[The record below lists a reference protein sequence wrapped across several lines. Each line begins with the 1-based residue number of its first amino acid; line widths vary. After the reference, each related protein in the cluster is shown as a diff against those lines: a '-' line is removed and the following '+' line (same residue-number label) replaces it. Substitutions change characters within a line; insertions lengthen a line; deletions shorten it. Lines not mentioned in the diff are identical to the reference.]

1 MKGYIVYAD
10 YKIKN
15 DSPVIK
21 LYGRLENNDSFL
33 LNIPFKPFFYIKTTD
48 KEKALT
54 ILKNEIVD
62 TEMKD
67 FNDNLVSKVVFQK
80 PADTSTIKKLYEEE
94 NIMTFESDIRL
105 VMQYFIENNI
115 MGTIEIE
122 GDYKEGD
129 KVNRVY
135 ENPSVKSIAEYDIN
149 LKTISVDIETN
160 KTSTRVYSISIVGD
174 GISEA
179 HILSDKD
186 VKNATN
192 YSTEKS
198 LLKGFIDRVNEIDP
212 DIIVGWNFIDFDM
225 DVLRKRIKDQGLR
238 FSIGRNEEEVKVRIQ
253 QDFFRDS
260 SCDTPG
266 RIVFDGISLLKQA
279 FLTYPDYKLDTV
291 AEEVL
296 GEKKIKLE
304 DDFWNRFEEIM
315 NSNPYRVVEY
325 NIKDSK
331 LVYDILK
338 EKKLIELMLKKSI
351 ITGMQLDK
359 VKGSVASL
367 DSVYIR
373 HAHKRDYVCPNSGF
387 GHREER
393 VKGAYVKK
401 PIPGIYDWVA
411 VLDFKSLYPSLIR
424 TYNIDPLFHKQTGT
438 IIAPNGTRFV
448 DGEGVLPEIIKN
460 LWRERDIAK
469 KENDDSKSYAI
480 KIIMNSFYGVLA
492 NPSCRFYNIDMANA
506 ITGFA
511 RETIKE
517 TEALIEENG
526 YHVLY
531 GDTDSVFVDMKV
543 TSFDEAQKLGDKISN
558 QINEYFTKQVKEK
571 YNRESILELE
581 FEKIFKVLML
591 PKTRGG
597 EGGAKKRYAGLL
609 VKNGEEKIK
618 VTGMEVVRRDWTD
631 LAKEMQMGL
640 LDRVFHK
647 KEVDKYIKKIVDEI
661 KEGQHDDKL
670 VYSKSITKKLEEYT
684 KTTPPHVKAARM
696 LPKLKSKII
705 KYYMTTNGPEP
716 LELLNSPLDY
726 DHYIDKQI
734 KPIAESILNLLDKNF
749 DDVIRNSNQKS
760 LFEF

>member
-15 DSPVIK
+15 DSPIIE
-21 LYGRLENNDSFL
+21 LYGRLENNQSFKA
-33 LNIPFKPFFYIKTTD
+33 NIPFKPFFYIKTED
-48 KEKALT
+48 KIKALEV
-54 ILKNEIVD
+54 LENDIVD
-62 TEMKD
+62 LDMKD
-67 FNDNLVSKVVFQK
+67 FNDNPVSKVIFNK
-80 PADTSTIKKLYEEE
+80 PTDSSTIRKLYEDQG
-94 NIMTFESDIRL
+94 IVTFESDIRL
-105 VMQYFIENNI
+105 VMQYFIEKNI
-115 MGTIEIE
+115 MGAIELDGEYIKGE
-122 GDYKEGD
+122 KVDRIYK
-129 KVNRVY
+129 
-135 ENPSVKSIAEYDIN
+135 NPDIKETSEYDIKLN
-149 LKTISVDIETN
+149 TISVDIETN
-160 KTSTRVYSISIVGD
+160 KTANRVYSISIVGD

-179 HILSDKD
+179 HILSDKN
-186 VKNATN
+186 VKNATS
-192 YSTEKS
+192 YTTEKS
-198 LLKGFIDRVNEIDP
+198 LLKGFVDRVNEIDP

-225 DVLRKRIKDQGLR
+225 DVLRRRMKDQGIR
-238 FSIGRNEEEVKVRIQ
+238 FAIGRNDEEVKIRIQ

-260 SCDTPG
+260 SCDAKG
-266 RIVFDGISLLKQA
+266 RIIFDGISLLKQA
-279 FLTYPDYKLDTV
+279 FISFPDYKLDTV
-291 AEEVL
+291 AENIL
-296 GEKKIKLE
+296 REKKLELE
-304 DDFWNRFEEIM
+304 DDFWDRFEDIM
-315 NSNPYRVVEY
+315 HSNPYRVVEY

-338 EKKLIELMLKKSI
+338 KKKLIELMLKKSI

-373 HAHKRDYVCPNSGF
+373 HAHKRGYVCPNSGF

-393 VKGAYVKK
+393 VKGAYVKQ

-424 TYNIDPLFHKQTGT
+424 TYNIDPLFHKPTGT
-438 IIAPNGTRFV
+438 IIAPNGTRFI

-460 LWRERDIAK
+460 LWKERDLAK
-469 KENDDSKSYAI
+469 KEKDDEKSYAI

-492 NPSCRFYNIDMANA
+492 NPSCRFYNLDMANA
-506 ITGFA
+506 ITGYA

-517 TEALIEENG
+517 TERIIEKNG

-543 TSFDEAQKLGDKISN
+543 NNFADAQKLGDKISS
-558 QINEYFTKQVKEK
+558 QINDYFTKQVKEK
-571 YNRESILELE
+571 YGRKSILELE
-581 FEKIFKVLML
+581 FEKMFKVLML
-591 PKTRGG
+591 PKARGS
-597 EGGAKKRYAGLL
+597 ETGAKKRYAGLL

-631 LAKEMQMGL
+631 LAKEIQMEL

-647 KEVDKYIKKIVDEI
+647 KEVDKYIKKIVDEV
-661 KEGQHDDKL
+661 KEGQHDKKL
-670 VYSKSITKKLEEYT
+670 VYAKSITKNLEEYT

-705 KYYMTTNGPEP
+705 KYCMTINGPEP
-716 LELLNSPLDY
+716 IELLSSPLDY
-726 DHYIDKQI
+726 DHYIEKQI
-734 KPIAESILNLLDKNF
+734 KPIAESILNLLGKSF
-749 DDVIRNSNQKS
+749 DDAIRNSNQKS